1 MKRARALVL
10 EMQTIVTKL
19 DIITYNTLLKGY
31 CSMGDVRGAKDLFL
45 EMERAGL
52 APNDVSYNCM
62 INAAV
67 SSGNFREAWD
77 TIGMMERSGVAVD
90 HYTISIM
97 MKALKKVKDPK
108 DVGRAL
114 ELLDRSGVDVCS
126 DEVLLNTVLET
137 CTRHRQ
143 LHRLESIVSAFTNSN
158 LRPSVHTYGSLI
170 KACSTLKRLE
180 KCYQLWHMMV
190 DECAME
196 PNDIVLGCMLDALV
210 CNGKVEEAVTLLA
223 SRK

>member
-1 MKRARALVL
+1 MKRARTLMS
-10 EMQTIVTKL
+10 EMQSITRL

-31 CSMGDVRGAKDLFL
+31 CSTGDIRGAKLLLL

-67 SSGNFREAWD
+67 SSGNFREAWN
-77 TIGMMERSGVAVD
+77 TIDMMERSGVAVD
-90 HYTISIM
+90 HYTLSIM

-137 CTRHRQ
+137 CTRHKQ
-143 LHRLESIVSAFTNSN
+143 LQRLQSIITSFTDSK
-158 LRPSVHTYGSLI
+158 LKPSLHTYGSLI
-170 KACSTLKRLE
+170 KACSTLKR
-180 KCYQLWHMMV
+180 
-190 DECAME
+190 
-196 PNDIVLGCMLDALV
+196 
-210 CNGKVEEAVTLLA
+210 
-223 SRK
+223 

>member
-1 MKRARALVL
+1 MAEMK
-10 EMQTIVTKL
+10 TIATL

-31 CSMGDVRGAKDLFL
+31 CSKGDVRGAKDLFL

-52 APNDVSYNCM
+52 APNDVSYNCL

-67 SSGNFREAWD
+67 SSGNFREAWA
-77 TIGMMERSGVAVD
+77 TIEMMERNKVAVD

-143 LHRLESIVSAFTNSN
+143 MQRLNSIIAAFTKS
-158 LRPSVHTYGSLI
+158 SF
-170 KACSTLKRLE
+170 
-180 KCYQLWHMMV
+180 
-190 DECAME
+190 
-196 PNDIVLGCMLDALV
+196 
-210 CNGKVEEAVTLLA
+210 
-223 SRK
+223 

>member
-1 MKRARALVL
+1 MTRARALMS
-10 EMQTIVTKL
+10 EMQKIATL
-19 DIITYNTLLKGY
+19 DIITYNTLLKGF
-31 CSMGDVRGAKDLFL
+31 CSRGDVRGAKDVFS
-45 EMERAGL
+45 EMNRAGL
-52 APNDVSYNCM
+52 SPNDVSYNCL

-67 SSGNFREAWD
+67 SSGNFREAWN
-77 TIGMMERSGVAVD
+77 TVEMMEKNDVKVD

-143 LHRLESIVSAFTNSN
+143 MHRLEDILAKFAKSS

-170 KACSTLKRLE
+170 KACSTMKRLE
-180 KCYQLWHMMV
+180 KCQQLCSTMV
-190 DECAME
+190 EECALE

-210 CNGKVEEAVTLLA
+210 CNDKVED
-223 SRK
+223 